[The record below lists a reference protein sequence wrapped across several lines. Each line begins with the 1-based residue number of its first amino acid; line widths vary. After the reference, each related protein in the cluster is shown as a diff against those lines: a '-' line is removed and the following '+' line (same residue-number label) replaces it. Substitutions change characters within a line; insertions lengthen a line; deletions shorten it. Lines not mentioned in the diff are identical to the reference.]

1 MPSTLVWIALIVGAY
16 LVGSVPLSYLAAKW
30 SRGIDLREH
39 GTGQVG
45 SGNLWRLTSWKLG
58 LPVGLFDGTKGL
70 WMVWIAQAA
79 GLSVAQQI
87 IVGLGAIAGHNWSV
101 FLKFAGGRGVGT
113 TLGVVLILP
122 LVNDMS
128 PVPTIVFFAIIIV
141 CVLATRRSAVPVLVA
156 VASLPVSSWL
166 SGESLSVTLAFLA
179 IFIILIVGRLS
190 APRVPGLS
198 VARGE
203 LLLNRLLF
211 DRDIRDRNA
220 WLNRAPP
227 GATPVKDS
235 KQG

>member
-1 MPSTLVWIALIVGAY
+1 MSSTLVWVVLTVVAY

-30 SRGIDLREH
+30 SRGIDLREY

-79 GLSVAQQI
+79 GLTIAQQV

-122 LVNDMS
+122 LDNDMS
-128 PVPTIVFFAIIIV
+128 PVPTIVFFAVCIV
-141 CVLATRRSAVPVLVA
+141 GVLATRRSPVPVLVA
-156 VASLPVSSWL
+156 MASLPVASWL
-166 SGESLSVTLAFLA
+166 SGETLSVTLAFLA
-179 IFIILIVGRLS
+179 IFIILIIGRLS
-190 APRVPGLS
+190 APRVSGLS
-198 VARGE
+198 IGRGE

-220 WLNRAPP
+220 WLHRAPP
-227 GATPVKDS
+227 GATPLKTG
-235 KQG
+235 KQE

>member
-1 MPSTLVWIALIVGAY
+1 MPSTLVWVVLTLVAY
-16 LVGSVPLSYLAAKW
+16 LAGSVPLSYLAAKW
-30 SRGIDLREH
+30 SRGIDLREY

-45 SGNLWRLTSWKLG
+45 GGNLWRLTSWKLG

-122 LVNDMS
+122 LINEMS
-128 PVPTIVFFAIIIV
+128 SIPTIIFFALGIFLLL
-141 CVLATRRSAVPVLVA
+141 VLRRSHIPALIAVI
-156 VASLPVSSWL
+156 SLPVSSWL
-166 SGESLSVTLAFLA
+166 SGEPLTVTLAFLA
-179 IFIILIVGRLS
+179 ILIILIIGRLS
-190 APRVPGLS
+190 APRVSGLS
-198 VARGE
+198 IGRGE

-211 DRDIRDRNA
+211 DRDIRDRKT
-220 WLNRAPP
+220 WMSRAPP
-227 GATPVKDS
+227 GAAPPKGS
-235 KQG
+235 KQD

>member
-1 MPSTLVWIALIVGAY
+1 MPSPLVWVVLTLVAY

-45 SGNLWRLTSWKLG
+45 GGNLWRLTSWKLG

-79 GLSVAQQI
+79 GLTIAQQI
-87 IVGLGAIAGHNWSV
+87 IVGLGVIAGHNWSV
-101 FLKFAGGRGVGT
+101 FLKFAGGRGVGA

-122 LVNDMS
+122 LINEMS
-128 PVPTIVFFAIIIV
+128 SIPTTTFFALGIFFLLV
-141 CVLATRRSAVPVLVA
+141 FRRSHIPALIAVI
-156 VASLPVSSWL
+156 SLPVSSWL
-166 SGESLSVTLAFLA
+166 SGEPLSVTLAFLA

-198 VARGE
+198 IGRGE
-203 LLLNRLLF
+203 LLLNRFLF

-220 WLNRAPP
+220 WLHRAPP
-227 GATPVKDS
+227 GATPLKTG
-235 KQG
+235 KQE